1 MTKIEFISIQIL
13 CHATESEDKVLKAV
27 RRLYPSFKK
36 RKATGYFGNPIYVF
50 DAHIKRKKEIA
61 AVVDLLKEKCA
72 SLKDV
77 RRRIDEKGNLYIRL
91 DKQELYQGRYVLEDS
106 GDVKI
111 IIHITS
117 YPFNLEDAISYAEE
131 VFSH

>member
-1 MTKIEFISIQIL
+1 MIKIDFISIQTL
-13 CHATESEDKVLKAV
+13 CHATESEDKVLGAV

-50 DAHIKRKKEIA
+50 DAHIRRKKEIA
-61 AVVDLLKEKCA
+61 AVVDLLKKCTQ
-72 SLKDV
+72 LKDV

-91 DKQELYQGRYVLEDS
+91 DKQELYQGCYVLKDS

>member
-61 AVVDLLKEKCA
+61 
-72 SLKDV
+72 
-77 RRRIDEKGNLYIRL
+77 RIIF
-91 DKQELYQGRYVLEDS
+91 
-106 GDVKI
+106 
-111 IIHITS
+111 H
-117 YPFNLEDAISYAEE
+117 
-131 VFSH
+131 